1 MKRFTFLALIFATVL
16 LFTPAMNCAAQD
28 RDHDRYDRDR
38 VEDCVDN
45 THWQMTVNGASAGTW
60 VFHRDGEVVGIY
72 LAGGVAWRGRW
83 HQLGHHRYM
92 FEFDYQGG
100 RNVQYVR
107 FVDDGE
113 RLLGYSDPEMRN
125 LNREGTRSR

>member
-1 MKRFTFLALIFATVL
+1 MKRFTFFALTLASAL
-16 LFTPAMNCAAQD
+16 LFIPAMNCAAQD

-45 THWQMTVNGASAGTW
+45 TSWQITANGAFSGTW

-72 LAGGVAWRGRW
+72 PAGGVAWRGRW
-83 HQLGHHRYM
+83 HQIDRHLYM
-92 FEFDYQGG
+92 YEFDYQGVHA
-100 RNVQYVR
+100 RQWVR
-107 FVDDGE
+107 FVDDGS
-113 RLLGYSDPEMRN
+113 RLLGYSDPDMRN